1 VAKSDKTDQVDLSAP
16 VQELR
21 AALAEASVI
30 FKLDNR
36 AGAMRALQGIGQFL
50 NGIDVSTEDAWP
62 VLEIGRAFIEIDQ
75 GIRNPLI
82 MPEKLK
88 GRPQRDLMT
97 LVSRGRAAAAM
108 ELFMKAGMTK
118 KDAAVRVAYRLHGT
132 ALITRLEDQ
141 WEEVKRWRDEATSG
155 SPEEII
161 VSQYRKALVAHK
173 GSDLKPEAAAE
184 AFLQLIRLQQ
194 PL

>member
-1 VAKSDKTDQVDLSAP
+1 MAKSDKTDHVDLSAP

-30 FKLDNR
+30 FKEDNR
-36 AGAMRALQGIGQFL
+36 AGAMRALQGIGRFL
-50 NGIDVSTEDAWP
+50 DRIDVSTEDAWP
-62 VLEIGRAFIEIDQ
+62 MLEIARAFVEIDQ
-75 GIRNPLI
+75 GIRNPLV

-97 LVSRGRAAAAM
+97 LASRGLAAAAM

-118 KDAAVRVAYRLHGT
+118 KGAAVRVAHRLHGT
-132 ALITRLEDQ
+132 TLITRLEDQ
-141 WEEVKRWRDEATSG
+141 WKEVERWRDEATSG
-155 SPEEII
+155 SPEEID
-161 VSQYRKALVAHK
+161 VSQYRKALATHK
-173 GSDLKPEAAAE
+173 SSDLKPKAAAE
-184 AFLQLIRLQQ
+184 AFLQFIRLRL